1 MGYFMF
7 YVAVITACLL
17 WSATFTASAARTERL
32 WLRRLLVAVAV
43 IVPALSLV
51 PFVFLTGLLAFGS
64 RPLQTNW
71 FGPTLTAALSA
82 LIGGIWI
89 AIVGL
94 SRPAFTSH
102 RVAAQWP
109 LIGLAA
115 MFVAAKA
122 VTFGILL
129 LIENAATARAP
140 FLRLEAASIM
150 QANLPPAV
158 ADADNAA
165 TLYRPVFE
173 MLRADKAIDGNT
185 SPLISGTT
193 DPNDPAVT
201 ELLDRHASTLAL
213 LRRAADR
220 EQCRFV
226 RDWTRPS
233 VDLRLP
239 EILSLR
245 TCARLLALA
254 ARGEAAAGKNVEAL
268 GDVARIL
275 RIGRQA
281 ANEPF
286 LISSLVGMAIDKIA
300 LETLTGILPRLRK
313 TDLPLLDEP
322 GLGDALATVPPLG
335 RALLGEETL
344 GLASF
349 ADVADGTRGIDLIP
363 LLTAVGP
370 PPPPAVGQPLLRLTR
385 GFLLPGD
392 IAGYRSLMKSFQQVA
407 GDFGPYS
414 EIKKSVD
421 AIDTQLAQR
430 SPGIF
435 TSLLLPALGNVFRA
449 RSKSEAVHRSAAVLV
464 AATKERLEGGALPET
479 LENLLPKQ
487 LAALPRDPFADD
499 QPLLL
504 KNGNATWTVYSVGP
518 DGEDD
523 GGPPAP
529 GAEKVE
535 GNDDVGLRMAL

>member
-7 YVAVITACLL
+7 YVAAIAACLL
-17 WSATFTASAARTERL
+17 WSATFTASAARTERH

-43 IVPALSLV
+43 IVPSLSLV

-71 FGPTLTAALSA
+71 FGPTLTAALST

-102 RVAAQWP
+102 RAAAQWP

-233 VDLRLP
+233 VDLRFP
-239 EILSLR
+239 EISSLL

-254 ARGEAAAGKNVEAL
+254 ARREAAAGKNVEAL

-286 LISSLVGMAIDKIA
+286 LISTLVGMAIDKIA

-349 ADVADGTRGIDLIP
+349 ADVADGTRGLDLIP

-487 LAALPRDPFADD
+487 LAALPRDPFADG